1 MDEHHRIEVI
11 QKKKQKSLFKNLF
24 IGSASGDLCMT
35 TTLMR
40 LFAGE
45 KLTTPPIWLM
55 RQAGRYLPEYR
66 EVRRQAGSFLDLCY
80 NTELATEVTLQPI
93 RRFGFDA
100 SILFSDILVVPH
112 AMGQKVWF
120 EEGEGPRLE
129 QISSS
134 AELTS
139 RPLKFDLD
147 RLAPVIRTVEALRV
161 KLPAETTLIGF
172 CGAPWTVAS
181 YMIAGKGTPDQAP
194 ARLVAYSDPDFLQA
208 VIDQLV
214 DASIIYLRAQLAAG
228 AEVVQIFESFASA
241 LPPSGLERWSMA
253 PIAKIVQGV
262 KAAYPKAMVMV
273 FARGA
278 APLLARYAE
287 TTSADGFGID
297 WGADLDKAV
306 GAVPPGCITQGNL
319 DPLALVAGG
328 KSLDDGVA
336 EMMKVARR
344 GNHIVNLGHGILQ
357 QTPIEHVERLMQL
370 VRQPVG

>member
-1 MDEHHRIEVI
+1 
-11 QKKKQKSLFKNLF
+11 
-24 IGSASGDLCMT
+24 MT

-45 KLTTPPIWLM
+45 TLATPPIWLM

-80 NTELATEVTLQPI
+80 NSDLATEVTLQPI

-129 QISSS
+129 QITT
-134 AELTS
+134 AADLRT
-139 RPLKFDLD
+139 RPLSFDLN
-147 RLAPVIRTVEALRV
+147 RLSAVIRTVEQLRV

-194 ARLVAYSDPDFLQA
+194 ARLVAYEDPEFLQSI
-208 VIDQLV
+208 IDQLV
-214 DASIIYLRAQLAAG
+214 EASIVYLNAQLSAG

-241 LPPSGLERWSMA
+241 LPPSGLERWSME
-253 PIAKIVQGV
+253 PIGRIVKGV
-262 KAAYPKAMVMV
+262 RAVHPHARIMV

-278 APLLARYAE
+278 AQLIARYAE
-287 TTSADGFGID
+287 TTGADGFGID
-297 WGADLDKAV
+297 WGADLANAV
-306 GAVPPGCITQGNL
+306 GRMPEGLVSQGNL

-328 KSLDDGVA
+328 KALDDGVA
-336 EMMKVARR
+336 AMMTVARQ
-344 GNHIVNLGHGILQ
+344 GKHILNLGHGILQ
-357 QTPIEHVERLMQL
+357 QTPIAHVERLMQL
-370 VRQPVG
+370 VRQEV

>member
-1 MDEHHRIEVI
+1 
-11 QKKKQKSLFKNLF
+11 
-24 IGSASGDLCMT
+24 MT

-45 KLTTPPIWLM
+45 TLATPPIWLM

-80 NTELATEVTLQPI
+80 NTDLATEVTLQPI

-129 QISSS
+129 QITSA
-134 AELTS
+134 AELAA
-139 RPLKFDLD
+139 RPLQFDLN
-147 RLAPVIRTVEALRV
+147 RLAPVIRTVERLRRE
-161 KLPAETTLIGF
+161 LPAQTTLIGF

-194 ARLVAYSDPDFLQA
+194 ARLVAYQDPSFLQA

-214 DASIIYLRAQLAAG
+214 EASITYLRAQLAAG

-241 LPPSGLERWSMA
+241 LPPAGLERWSME
-253 PIAKIVQGV
+253 PVGRIIRGV
-262 KAAYPKAMVMV
+262 KQAHPQCKVIV

-278 APLLARYAE
+278 APLLGRYAE
-287 TTSADGFGID
+287 TTGADGFGID
-297 WGADLDKAV
+297 WGSDLEDA
-306 GAVPPGCITQGNL
+306 AARVPQGLVTQGNL

-328 KSLDDGVA
+328 EALDEGV
-336 EMMKVARR
+336 ERMMKVARR
-344 GNHIVNLGHGILQ
+344 GRHIVNLGHGIVQ
-357 QTPIEHVERLMQL
+357 QTPVAHVERLMQL
-370 VRQPVG
+370 VRGRG

>member
-1 MDEHHRIEVI
+1 
-11 QKKKQKSLFKNLF
+11 
-24 IGSASGDLCMT
+24 MT

-45 KLTTPPIWLM
+45 TLPTPPIWLM

-66 EVRRQAGSFLDLCY
+66 EVRKQAGSFLDLCY
-80 NTELATEVTLQPI
+80 NTDLATEVTLQPI

-129 QISSS
+129 QITSA
-134 AELTS
+134 AELKA
-139 RPLKFDLD
+139 RPLRFDLD
-147 RLAPVIRTVEALRV
+147 HLAPVMRTVEQLRK
-161 KLPAETTLIGF
+161 KLPSETTLIGF

-194 ARLVAYSDPDFLQA
+194 ARLVAYSDPLFLQA

-214 DASIIYLRAQLAAG
+214 EASIIYLKAQLAAG

-241 LPPSGLERWSMA
+241 LPPSGLERWSME
-253 PIAKIVQGV
+253 PIGRIVRAV
-262 KAAYPKAMVMV
+262 KASYPSAKVMV

-287 TTSADGFGID
+287 TSGADGFGID
-297 WGADLDKAV
+297 WGADLGTAV
-306 GAVPPGCITQGNL
+306 AALPKGLVSQGNL

-336 EMMKVARR
+336 AMMAVARR

-357 QTPIEHVERLMQL
+357 QTPIAHVERLMQL
-370 VRQPVG
+370 VRDPGA

>member
-1 MDEHHRIEVI
+1 MP
-11 QKKKQKSLFKNLF
+11 
-24 IGSASGDLCMT
+24 

-45 KLTTPPIWLM
+45 TLKTPPIWLM

-66 EVRRQAGSFLDLCY
+66 EVRKQAGSFLDLCY
-80 NTELATEVTLQPI
+80 NSDLATEVTLQPI

-120 EEGEGPRLE
+120 EEGEGPRLA
-129 QISSS
+129 QITSA
-134 AELTS
+134 AELKAN
-139 RPLKFDLD
+139 PLHFDLD
-147 RLAPVIRTVEALRV
+147 RLAPVIRTVEQLRV

-194 ARLVAYSDPDFLQA
+194 ARLVAYSDPAFLHA
-208 VIDQLV
+208 IIDQLV
-214 DASIIYLRAQLAAG
+214 EASIVYLKAQLAAG

-241 LPPSGLERWSMA
+241 LPPAGLERWSME
-253 PIAKIVQGV
+253 PIGRIVRSV
-262 KAAYPKAMVMV
+262 KMAYPDAKVMV

-278 APLLARYAE
+278 ASLLERYAV
-287 TTSADGFGID
+287 TTKADGFGID
-297 WGADLDKAV
+297 WGADLAQAV
-306 GAVPPGCITQGNL
+306 EELPRGLVSQGNL
-319 DPLALVAGG
+319 DPLALVSGG
-328 KSLDDGVA
+328 KALDDGVA
-336 EMMKVARR
+336 AMMKVARR

-357 QTPIEHVERLMQL
+357 QTPIAHVERLMQL
-370 VRQPVG
+370 VREPVV

>member
-1 MDEHHRIEVI
+1 M
-11 QKKKQKSLFKNLF
+11 K
-24 IGSASGDLCMT
+24 

-45 KLTTPPIWLM
+45 TLATPPIWLM

-80 NTELATEVTLQPI
+80 NTDLATEVTLQPI

-129 QISSS
+129 QIGTA
-134 AELTS
+134 AELS
-139 RPLKFDLD
+139 ARPLSFDLD
-147 RLAPVIRTVEALRV
+147 RLAPVIRTVERLRRE
-161 KLPAETTLIGF
+161 LPSQTTLIGF

-194 ARLVAYSDPDFLQA
+194 ARLVAYEDPSFLQA
-208 VIDQLV
+208 IIDQLV
-214 DASIIYLRAQLAAG
+214 EASITYLRAQLAAG

-241 LPPSGLERWSMA
+241 LPPAGLERWSME
-253 PIAKIVQGV
+253 PIGRIVRGV
-262 KAAYPKAMVMV
+262 KKAYPHCKVIV

-278 APLLARYAE
+278 SPLLGRYAE
-287 TTSADGFGID
+287 ATGADGFGID
-297 WGADLDKAV
+297 WGSDLETATA
-306 GAVPPGCITQGNL
+306 GLPEGLITQGNL

-328 KSLDDGVA
+328 KALEDGV
-336 EMMKVARR
+336 ERMMTVARR
-344 GNHIVNLGHGILQ
+344 GRHIVNLGHGILQ
-357 QTPIEHVERLMQL
+357 QTPIPHVERLMQL
-370 VRQPVG
+370 VRGGG

>member
-1 MDEHHRIEVI
+1 M
-11 QKKKQKSLFKNLF
+11 
-24 IGSASGDLCMT
+24 MT

-45 KLTTPPIWLM
+45 TLATPPIWLM

-66 EVRRQAGSFLDLCY
+66 ETRARAGSFLDLCF

-129 QISSS
+129 QIET
-134 AELTS
+134 AEALRQ
-139 RPLKFDLD
+139 RPLRFDLE
-147 RLAPVIRTVEALRV
+147 RLTAVIRTVERLRRE
-161 KLPAETTLIGF
+161 LPSETTLIGF

-194 ARLVAYSDPDFLQA
+194 ARLVAYRDPEFLGV

-214 DASIIYLRAQLAAG
+214 EASIVYLKAQLAAG
-228 AEVVQIFESFASA
+228 AEVVQVFESFASA
-241 LPPSGLERWSMA
+241 LTPRGIERWSIE
-253 PIAKIVQGV
+253 PIRRIVVGV
-262 KAAYPKAMVMV
+262 KEAYPGAKVIV

-278 APLLARYAE
+278 AGVLGQYAKV
-287 TTSADGFGID
+287 TGADGFGID
-297 WGADLDKAV
+297 WGADLGHAV
-306 GAVPPGCITQGNL
+306 KQLPQTIVSQGNL

-328 KSLDDGVA
+328 DALEKGVQ
-336 EMMKVARR
+336 EMLMVARGR
-344 GNHIVNLGHGILQ
+344 RHILNLGHGIVP
-357 QTPIEHVERLMQL
+357 QTPIAHVERMMSL
-370 VRQPVG
+370 VRDGAA

>member
-1 MDEHHRIEVI
+1 
-11 QKKKQKSLFKNLF
+11 
-24 IGSASGDLCMT
+24 MT

-45 KLTTPPIWLM
+45 TLTTPPIWLM

-80 NTELATEVTLQPI
+80 NTDLATEVTLQPI

-129 QISSS
+129 QITTA
-134 AELTS
+134 AELKA

-147 RLAPVIRTVEALRV
+147 RLAPVIKTVKQLRAR
-161 KLPAETTLIGF
+161 LPQETTLIGF

-194 ARLVAYSDPDFLQA
+194 ARLVAYSDPAFLQS

-214 DASIIYLRAQLAAG
+214 EASIIYLKAQLAAG

-241 LPPSGLERWSMA
+241 LPPRGLERWSME
-253 PIAKIVQGV
+253 PIGRIVRGV
-262 KAAYPKAMVMV
+262 KSSYPKAKVMV

-287 TTSADGFGID
+287 TSGADGFGID
-297 WGADLDKAV
+297 WGADLASAANLLPAGLV
-306 GAVPPGCITQGNL
+306 SQGNL

-328 KSLDDGVA
+328 KALDDGVA
-336 EMMKVARR
+336 EMMKVARK

-357 QTPIEHVERLMQL
+357 QTPIEHVERLMKL
-370 VRQPVG
+370 VREPVA

>member
-1 MDEHHRIEVI
+1 
-11 QKKKQKSLFKNLF
+11 
-24 IGSASGDLCMT
+24 MT

-45 KLTTPPIWLM
+45 KLPTPPIWLM

-66 EVRRQAGSFLDLCY
+66 EVRRKAGSFLDLCY
-80 NTELATEVTLQPI
+80 NTDLATEVTLQPI

-129 QISSS
+129 QIGSA
-134 AELTS
+134 AELAA
-139 RPLKFDLD
+139 RPLSFDLD
-147 RLAPVIRTVEALRV
+147 RLGPVLRTVERLRRE
-161 KLPAETTLIGF
+161 LPAQTTLIGF

-194 ARLVAYSDPDFLQA
+194 ARLVAYEDPGFLGA

-214 DASIIYLRAQLAAG
+214 EASIVYLNAQLSAG
-228 AEVVQIFESFASA
+228 AEIVQIFESFASA
-241 LPPSGLERWSMA
+241 LPPAGLERWSMA
-253 PIAKIVQGV
+253 PIARIVAGV
-262 KAAYPKAMVMV
+262 KKAHPQAKVIV

-278 APLLARYAE
+278 SPLLERYAE
-287 TTSADGFGID
+287 TTGADGFGID
-297 WGADLDKAV
+297 WGTDLADARRRLD
-306 GAVPPGCITQGNL
+306 PQLLTQGNL

-328 KSLDDGVA
+328 SALEEGV
-336 EMMKVARR
+336 ERMMQVARKGR
-344 GNHIVNLGHGILQ
+344 HIVNLGHGILQ
-357 QTPIEHVERLMQL
+357 TTPIAHVERLMQL
-370 VRQPVG
+370 VREEGRGADV